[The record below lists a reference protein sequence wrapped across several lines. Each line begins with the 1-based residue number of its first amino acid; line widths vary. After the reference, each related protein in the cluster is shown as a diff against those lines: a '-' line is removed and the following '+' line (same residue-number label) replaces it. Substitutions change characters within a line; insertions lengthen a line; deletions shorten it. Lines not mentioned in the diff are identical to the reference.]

1 MDPPGHDELRR
12 LVSRAFTPRRVATLE
27 DRMREMCT
35 ELLDPLEGQ
44 TSFDFLEDF
53 AARIPAM
60 VIGALLGVPVDMQD
74 QFRIW
79 ADTMMRYEPEGISA
93 EKMEAMGTMQSYMHA
108 LVKERQVTRQD
119 DMISDLL
126 DAEIEREDGSRRKLE
141 ESEVYSF
148 YTLLQIAGSE
158 TTARLLGWMA
168 VLLSR
173 HPDQR
178 AKVVADRSLTGN
190 AVEELLRY
198 EAPSPINS
206 RFVTKDVEWH
216 GIKVPAYSKLA
227 LLNGSAGRDER
238 EFENADVFDIE
249 RSFERHVTFGYGIHY
264 CIGANLARLEGR
276 VVLEETL
283 KRYQEWHVDES
294 KVEFV
299 RTTTVRG
306 PLHVPIQV

>member
-1 MDPPGHDELRR
+1 
-12 LVSRAFTPRRVATLE
+12 
-27 DRMREMCT
+27 
-35 ELLDPLEGQ
+35 
-44 TSFDFLEDF
+44 
-53 AARIPAM
+53 
-60 VIGALLGVPVDMQD
+60 
-74 QFRIW
+74 
-79 ADTMMRYEPEGISA
+79 
-93 EKMEAMGTMQSYMHA
+93 MHA